1 MATIPSARASFKKK
15 DGVLTVSTDQTRILW
30 SSGAGDGPPTVSL
43 ALVNVANLQQTPP
56 TNPKVILKIIE
67 KAPGAAEPTNYMF
80 TFTSADARPEADA
93 IKDVLSKLLQ
103 DVRSGDSTVPK
114 PAASTSTPEL
124 GVDGGRHAGSGPSSM
139 AFANSVNSKPAVPG
153 WFDDA
158 QLKSDIEL
166 QQSLMKADRNMHQTY
181 MDARAT
187 KPESISDAA
196 FNAQFWSTRTNLLR
210 AHAIDMNQKRGAYNV
225 LSTIKPRTEGEELKL
240 SISVEQVQL
249 IFSQHPL
256 VKRLYDE
263 NVPKVPEAE
272 FWSRFFL
279 SKLSRTLRGDRVQD
293 EKKEGIVRDPLF
305 DNHDESEN
313 TQAFQSRIMSQSVPH
328 IIDVEGNEENTG
340 GIKSGNQK
348 DVEMRPRKNVLI
360 VKTLNSLSEKIMAN
374 VAPSDAADPNAEE
387 EDPTLRQIG
396 LRDLRGD
403 TQEQRVILNVKEQ
416 SRFFSKH
423 EETRS
428 ANAVMFA
435 KQRPSDVL
443 HEVQAD
449 IELLHTDKTNGI
461 NLHGA
466 IGILPDS
473 DSDDDAPKTPH
484 VGSRASRKAAENDV
498 MEGVKRR
505 RVEKYGTG
513 SAATEVMG
521 LPVDIA
527 ERCQLTHATT
537 VEFLHQFW
545 TAFLSGDPERASELQ
560 YLIESLKRSEERI
573 SAVAAEAEAARKSI
587 IDKKTAEI
595 KLKYKTTGVKDRS
608 WHPKQVKGGQ
618 KAVVQMM
625 RPISDALK
633 KAQAD
638 YQKALAEEGIQQTSE
653 V

>member
-1 MATIPSARASFKKK
+1 MAWTTDRAS
-15 DGVLTVSTDQTRILW
+15 D
-30 SSGAGDGPPTVSL
+30 
-43 ALVNVANLQQTPP
+43 LQQTPP

-67 KAPGAAEPTNYMF
+67 KAPGATEPTNYMF
-80 TFTSADARPEADA
+80 TFTSAEARPEADA
-93 IKDVLSKLLQ
+93 LKDVLSKLLQ
-103 DVRSGDSTVPK
+103 EVRSGDAALPGPASSTG
-114 PAASTSTPEL
+114 TPTAT
-124 GVDGGRHAGSGPSSM
+124 GGSGGGAKQTASGSSSM
-139 AFANSVNSKPAVPG
+139 AFASSVNSKPAAPR

-187 KPESISDAA
+187 KPDSISDAA
-196 FNAQFWSTRTNLLR
+196 FNSQFWSTRTNLLR

-279 SKLSRTLRGDRVQD
+279 SKLSRTLRGDKVQD
-293 EKKEGIVRDPLF
+293 EKKEGIVRDSLF

-313 TQAFQSRIMSQSVPH
+313 TLAFQSKIMSQSVPH

-340 GIKSGNQK
+340 GVKSGNQK
-348 DVEMRPRKNVLI
+348 DLEMRPRKNVLI

-374 VAPSDAADPNAEE
+374 VAPSDAVGSAAED
-387 EDPTLRQIG
+387 EDPTLRQIA

-403 TQEQRVILNVKEQ
+403 AQEQRVILNVKEQ
-416 SRFFSKH
+416 SRFFSKN

-428 ANAVMFA
+428 ANSAMFA
-435 KQRPSDVL
+435 KQQPSRVLRDIQTDV
-443 HEVQAD
+443 D
-449 IELLHTDKTNGI
+449 LLRTDNTNGI

-466 IGILPDS
+466 IGIDPDS
-473 DSDDDAPKTPH
+473 ESDEDAPKKPH
-484 VGSRASRKAAENDV
+484 VGSRAARRAAENDV

-513 SAATEVMG
+513 SAATVIMG
-521 LPVDIA
+521 LPADIA

-545 TAFLSGDPERASELQ
+545 TAFLSGDPDRAAELQ
-560 YLIESLKRSEERI
+560 YLVESLKRSEERI
-573 SAVAAEAEAARKSI
+573 TAVATEAETARRSI
-587 IDKKTAEI
+587 IDIKTAEI
-595 KLKYKTTGVKDRS
+595 KLKYKTTGIKDRS

-618 KAVVQMM
+618 KAVLQMM

-638 YQKALAEEGIQQTSE
+638 YQKALAEEGIQQSLE
-653 V
+653 A

>member
-1 MATIPSARASFKKK
+1 MVNKAT
-15 DGVLTVSTDQTRILW
+15 D
-30 SSGAGDGPPTVSL
+30 
-43 ALVNVANLQQTPP
+43 LQQTPP

-80 TFTSADARPEADA
+80 TFTSAEARPEADA
-93 IKDVLSKLLQ
+93 IKAVLSKLLQ
-103 DVRSGDSTVPK
+103 DVRSSDSTLPR
-114 PAASTSTPEL
+114 PAASTSTPEPR
-124 GVDGGRHAGSGPSSM
+124 GEGGKPVGSGSSSI
-139 AFANSVNSKPAVPG
+139 AFATSANSKPAVPG

-166 QQSLMKADRNMHQTY
+166 QQSLMKADRSMHQTY

-256 VKRLYDE
+256 IKRLYDE

-305 DNHDESEN
+305 DNHDGSEN
-313 TQAFQSRIMSQSVPH
+313 TEAFQSRIMSQSVPH

-340 GIKSGNQK
+340 GVKSGNQK

-374 VAPSDAADPNAEE
+374 VAPSDAAGPNPED

-443 HEVQAD
+443 LEIQTDV
-449 IELLHTDKTNGI
+449 ELLHTDKTNGI

-466 IGILPDS
+466 IGIVPDS
-473 DSDDDAPKTPH
+473 DSDDDDTPKVPH

-545 TAFLSGDPERASELQ
+545 TAFLSGDPDRAPELG
-560 YLIESLKRSEERI
+560 YLVESLKRSEERI
-573 SAVAAEAEAARKSI
+573 GAVAAEAEAARKSI
-587 IDKKTAEI
+587 IDNKTAEI
-595 KLKYKTTGVKDRS
+595 KLKYKTTGIKDRS

-653 V
+653 A